1 MKRFIPVLIIFSLL
15 AILAAGC
22 GGSAGEEVVTPDM
35 ILADGVGHM
44 AALPGFEF
52 QITQQ
57 GPTVYLDPDKTIE
70 FSDAVGHYVSPD
82 QALTTVTIT
91 ALGMLTEITVI
102 SLQDIQWASNPLS
115 GVYMELPDDYLFKP
129 TQYLDP
135 TAGFFPS
142 LGSGL
147 ADVVLEGEEELEEM
161 PGLPLTHLS
170 GTVPGEVINEVSKGL
185 INVESMTGDMWVDTA
200 TNEVHRV
207 VLTDQAPGDGAD
219 ASVWTFDFWSF
230 GEIIEISAP

>member
-1 MKRFIPVLIIFSLL
+1 MKRLIPLVLILTFLT
-15 AILAAGC
+15 ILAAGC
-22 GGSAGEEVVTPDM
+22 GGSAGEEVITPAM
-35 ILADGVGHM
+35 ILADGVTHM

-52 QITQQ
+52 SITQA
-57 GPTVYLDPDKTIE
+57 GPEVYLDTDE
-70 FSDAVGHYVSPD
+70 VVQFGSAVGHYVSPD
-82 QALTTVTIT
+82 QAQTTVTIT
-91 ALGMLTEITVI
+91 ALGMLTEVTVI

-115 GVYMELPDDYLFKP
+115 GVFQELPDDYLFKP

-135 TAGFFPS
+135 TSGFFPS

-147 ADVVLEGEEELEEM
+147 ADVVLVGEEELEEM

-185 INVESMTGDMWVDTA
+185 INIESMKGDLWMDTA

-207 VLTDQAPGDGAD
+207 VLTDTSTAEGEP
-219 ASVWTFDFWSF
+219 SVWTFDFWNF
-230 GEIIEISAP
+230 GATIEITAP

>member
-1 MKRFIPVLIIFSLL
+1 MKRSIPIILILSLFGV
-15 AILAAGC
+15 LAAGC
-22 GGSAGEEVVTPDM
+22 GGEPEAEITPAM

-44 AALPGFEF
+44 TGLPGFEF
-52 QITQQ
+52 SITQE
-57 GPTVYLDPDKTIE
+57 GPEVYLDADKAVQ
-70 FSDAVGHYVSPD
+70 FGSAVGHYVSPD
-82 QALTTVTIT
+82 QALTKVTIT
-91 ALGMLTEITVI
+91 AMGMLTEITVI

-115 GVYMELPDDYLFKP
+115 GVFMELPDTYLFNP

-147 ADVVLEGEEELEEM
+147 ADLVLMGEEELEEM

-170 GTVPGEVINEVSKGL
+170 GTVPGEVILEVSKGL
-185 INVESMTGDMWVDTA
+185 IDIESMRGDLWMDIT

-207 VLTDQAPGDGAD
+207 VLTDTSSAEGET
-219 ASVWTFDFWSF
+219 SIWTFDFWSF
-230 GEIIEISAP
+230 GETIEITAP